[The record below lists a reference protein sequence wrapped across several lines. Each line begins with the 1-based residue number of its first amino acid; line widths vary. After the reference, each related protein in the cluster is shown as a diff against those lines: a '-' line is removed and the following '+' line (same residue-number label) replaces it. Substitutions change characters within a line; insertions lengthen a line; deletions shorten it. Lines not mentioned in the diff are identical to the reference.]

1 LSVQAAYPNGV
12 LQNERRMDRIDE
24 EIEDLFEGILGNL
37 PRGTPKDQSVGKQ
50 LWATNGELYFYIFIK
65 HLNIFQGNL
74 MDTAVA
80 KSSVL
85 KSSDP
90 VLVKAMYQSFLTDMR
105 SDYGCNSFYE
115 LNAVAT
121 SKLWDADF
129 DGNNNVNL
137 KNGYIKLIEYLASR
151 VPASAIRLN
160 ERVTNINWAG
170 SLSTVQVR
178 NAITGNT
185 VNYQAKYI
193 VSSLPLGVLKNS
205 YTSLFSPPLP
215 VDKTNAIQRLSFGTV
230 DKIFLVFD
238 KPYFPE
244 TSDVR
249 FLWPDGFAF
258 NMQSSANPEFY
269 KNFAGFAV
277 VPNRP
282 NILVT
287 LIAGQTAI
295 FSESLSDQQLLDILT
310 ELFRKFYP
318 RLNLPRPKLVR

>member
-1 LSVQAAYPNGV
+1 
-12 LQNERRMDRIDE
+12 MD
-24 EIEDLFEGILGNL
+24 
-37 PRGTPKDQSVGKQ
+37 
-50 LWATNGELYFYIFIK
+50 A
-65 HLNIFQGNL
+65 
-74 MDTAVA
+74 AVA

-160 ERVTNINWAG
+160 ERVTNVNWAG

-185 VNYQAKYI
+185 VNYQAKYV

-238 KPYFPE
+238 KPYFTE
-244 TSDVR
+244 TSDVK
-249 FLWPDGFAF
+249 FLWPEEYESSL
-258 NMQSSANPEFY
+258 QSSPESEFY
-269 KNFAGFAV
+269 KKITQFTI

-282 NILVT
+282 NILVS
-287 LIAGQTAI
+287 LITGEAAI
-295 FSESLSDQQLLDILT
+295 YSESLSDQKFLDILT
-310 ELFRKFYP
+310 EIFRKFFP
-318 RLNLPRPKLVR
+318 RLNLPRPKLLR